1 MMDDREKIYVYFL
14 CGVFVAFCA
23 LYAVFAGINAHPK
36 CRISQGTENYA
47 AGSENAE
54 KLSGGIQQ
62 RVGELEDQMRTAGK
76 ETSECIT
83 ELRDSV
89 TEIGRLRNDCDR
101 IAEAGRGIKES
112 ADSIEERILLCLQVL
127 GVSEEEAEILD
138 GDSPGFYD
146 PGGQ

>member
-1 MMDDREKIYVYFL
+1 MMNVKKKMYISFL
-14 CGVFVAFCA
+14 CGVFFAFCV
-23 LYAVFAGINAHPK
+23 LSGICAGINSHHQ
-36 CRISQGTENYA
+36 CRISRGTEDNA
-47 AGSENAE
+47 SGSENIE
-54 KLSGGIQQ
+54 ILSDGIQQ

-101 IAEAGRGIKES
+101 IAEASRGITGT
-112 ADSIEERILLCLQVL
+112 ANSIEERILVCLQIL
-127 GVSEEEAEILD
+127 GVSEEEAETLD
-138 GDSPGFYD
+138 DNSPGLYD